1 MLQCRNESDFG
12 LCYFKRDWNTKME
25 LPLIHSSVDP
35 LIQKQINGT
44 TKDQRNIFFGN
55 LMKKVNVPLIFFVHL
70 LEILHLFLE
79 KHCLTPLSFWILPSA
94 NLLPQPTLALNQTQT
109 RAPCEAGALILTLPT
124 MFWIQK
130 KKDQRNIVRSTNN
143 SQMKDQRMSRSTE
156 VPILK

>member
-1 MLQCRNESDFG
+1 MRLNG
-12 LCYFKRDWNTKME
+12 T
-25 LPLIHSSVDP
+25 SVDL
-35 LIQKQINGT
+35 LIRWSFLQKEINGT

-109 RAPCEAGALILTLPT
+109 RAPCEAGALILALPT
-124 MFWIQK
+124 MLILHQK
-130 KKDQRNIVRSTNN
+130 VGFFLCFKFSGK
-143 SQMKDQRMSRSTE
+143 
-156 VPILK
+156 PLFLKFVCQFYLF